1 MKSIRSKVLT
11 SLLAATLT
19 AGAAFAQGGAKAQ
32 FRGGDAGQH
41 ILNFYS
47 DYLDLTDAQQAQM
60 KAILTQEK
68 PIIAPMVQQLA
79 QTHQQLRQLEESG
92 AFDEAKVR
100 SVAAQQTQTMVDL
113 IVEKARVKSQMMQ
126 VLTADQKAK
135 LQKLES
141 RREQRMM
148 QHLEGSA
155 PESE

>member
-1 MKSIRSKVLT
+1 MNSIRSKVLT

-32 FRGGDAGQH
+32 FRGGDVGQH
-41 ILNFYS
+41 ILNFYT

-60 KAILTQEK
+60 KSILTQEK

-92 AFDEAKVR
+92 TFDEAKVR

-113 IVEKARVKSQMMQ
+113 IVEKARAKSQMMQ

>member
-1 MKSIRSKVLT
+1 MSSIRSKILT
-11 SLLAATLT
+11 SLLAITLT
-19 AGAAFAQGGAKAQ
+19 AGAAFAQGAAKTQ
-32 FRGGDAGQH
+32 FRGGEPGQH
-41 ILNFYS
+41 ILNFYT
-47 DYLDLTDAQQAQM
+47 DYLDLTDAQQTQI

-79 QTHQQLRQLEESG
+79 QTHQQLRQLEESS

-100 SVAAQQTQTMVDL
+100 SVAAQQSQTMVDL
-113 IVEKARVKSQMMQ
+113 IVEKARAKSQMMQ
-126 VLTADQKAK
+126 VLTADQKTK

>member
-32 FRGGDAGQH
+32 FRGDDAGQH

-79 QTHQQLRQLEESG
+79 QTHQQLRQLEES
-92 AFDEAKVR
+92 ATFDEAKVR